1 MASEH
6 KRCAQIVFDNNKL
19 DFDGDIY
26 YYSNITENE
35 LCEEIEDLMPFYDLI
50 FINKLPVYIRSS
62 TIIKS
67 IKKE

>member
-1 MASEH
+1 MVSEH
-6 KRCAQIVFDNNKL
+6 KRRAQIVFDNNKL
-19 DFDGDIY
+19 DFNGDIY

-35 LCEEIEDLMPFYDLI
+35 LCKEIEDLMPFYDLI
-50 FINKLPVYIRSS
+50 FINKLPVHIRSS